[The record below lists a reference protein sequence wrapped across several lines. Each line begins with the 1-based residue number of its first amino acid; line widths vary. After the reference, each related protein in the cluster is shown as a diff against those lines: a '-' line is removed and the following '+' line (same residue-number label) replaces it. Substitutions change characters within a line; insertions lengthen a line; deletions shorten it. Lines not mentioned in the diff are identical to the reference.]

1 MKKLLLLMLT
11 IVLAACSAVQP
22 KSDFDRAR
30 ETWQD
35 AKISHYRFNVF
46 VSCFCVFN
54 EDMPLIIEVKDG
66 EVVSMEFK
74 SGKEIDAA
82 NLEYFQRFA
91 TVDKLFEEIE
101 KDQNGEADKVTVEYD
116 ATYGFPTKIDIDF
129 IEQAVDDELYLTI
142 SNFEAIP

>member
-1 MKKLLLLMLT
+1 MKKLVLLMLA
-11 IVLAACSAVQP
+11 IVLAACSAAQP
-22 KSDFDRAR
+22 KSDFDRAH

-91 TVDKLFEEIE
+91 TVDKLFDEIE

-116 ATYGFPTKIDIDF
+116 ATYGFPTRIDIDF

-142 SNFEAIP
+142 SEFQALP